1 MVSGFRFREGGESG
15 GCAFQRSHV
24 SSVGAAVVG
33 GTRSR
38 RISAPAE
45 HDLQVKEIVPSRLKP
60 DRGTLRLAVEARNQ
74 AGEVVMT
81 ATLVVV
87 ALRSRGA
94 QPAY

>member
-1 MVSGFRFREGGESG
+1 LTH
-15 GCAFQRSHV
+15 Q
-24 SSVGAAVVG
+24 SS
-33 GTRSR
+33 TF
-38 RISAPAE
+38 SAPAE